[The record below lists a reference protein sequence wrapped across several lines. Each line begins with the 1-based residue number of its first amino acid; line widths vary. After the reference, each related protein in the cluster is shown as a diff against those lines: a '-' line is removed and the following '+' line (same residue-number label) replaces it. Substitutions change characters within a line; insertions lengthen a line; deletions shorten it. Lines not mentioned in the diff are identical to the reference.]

1 MPKTPATCSPPRT
14 RRNKETTLTDE
25 FRMLADDLYS
35 VEGHN
40 RYASALSKAA
50 DEIERLQGVIA
61 GLRVRIEAV
70 EQQELVAWMSSRNG
84 FIRKE
89 NKNPDY
95 NMPLIHAPCAKGE

>member
-1 MPKTPATCSPPRT
+1 M
-14 RRNKETTLTDE
+14 TLIDE

-61 GLRVRIEAV
+61 GLRVRIEAM
-70 EQQELVAWMSSRNG
+70 EQQELVAWMSSRKG

-95 NMPLIHAPCAKGE
+95 NMPLIHAPGAQGEEK